1 MVKFAVSWCTGKLCP
16 TQAPSLLDGQDKK
29 KFPKRKKV
37 LAKASGFLYH
47 STCAEVVELVDT
59 LS

>member
-16 TQAPSLLDGQDKK
+16 TQAPRLLDGQDKK
-29 KFPKRKKV
+29 ISKTKKV